1 MFVAMTSNTKLSRN
15 GEKRHPC
22 LVLDSSWE
30 GFQFFTIKYYVD
42 CGHSQH
48 RKENEVPTLT
58 SSHLMMYGSTSILKN
73 SNDWLCSYTSA
84 NTSFFTLNRLLERI

>member
-42 CGHSQH
+42 CGFVIDGFYYVQTCTLYMHFG
-48 RKENEVPTLT
+48 KGFYNE
-58 SSHLMMYGSTSILKN
+58 SIL
-73 SNDWLCSYTSA
+73 
-84 NTSFFTLNRLLERI
+84 